1 MISIWTW
8 DRFDF
13 HTNCINLAA
22 EVWGSCTGE
31 LLDEQSRLEIGLC
44 RDLSL
49 WAKMTCFSQLKCQ
62 LIIFLR
68 IFAVFVLCSEY
79 IDISAYIYIL
89 SIYIYI
95 LSIYIYYIL
104 YHYYITLI
112 NSMYN
117 SHFFPSSRVKAAS
130 LVDESGSLL
139 GSPALRLAACRQA
152 PLGSRL
158 GEFLCQFEHFSPY
171 KTPYFWIILY
181 HTCWR
186 YNHTFWIILVG
197 DFLELPK
204 GWPFCP
210 MTFDKNTLKL

>member
-1 MISIWTW
+1 
-8 DRFDF
+8 
-13 HTNCINLAA
+13 
-22 EVWGSCTGE
+22 
-31 LLDEQSRLEIGLC
+31 
-44 RDLSL
+44 
-49 WAKMTCFSQLKCQ
+49 
-62 LIIFLR
+62 
-68 IFAVFVLCSEY
+68 
-79 IDISAYIYIL
+79 
-89 SIYIYI
+89 
-95 LSIYIYYIL
+95 
-104 YHYYITLI
+104 
-112 NSMYN
+112 MYN

-139 GSPALRLAACRQA
+139 GSPALLLAACRQA

-197 DFLELPK
+197 VFLELPK

-210 MTFDKNTLKL
+210 MTFDKNNPETLASLDIYEQLFIARCSESLLIVAGADKHWPQARFQGCKFRTVSVDFMCSGGKGS